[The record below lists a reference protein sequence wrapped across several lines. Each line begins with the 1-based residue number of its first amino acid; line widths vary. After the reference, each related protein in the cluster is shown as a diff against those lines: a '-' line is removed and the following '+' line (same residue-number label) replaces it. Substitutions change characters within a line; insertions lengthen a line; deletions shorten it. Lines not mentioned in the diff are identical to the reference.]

1 MTTFTDQV
9 ALHEARGIPHAVAL
23 GAARLILE
31 RRDPSHMAWDEI
43 LHPRNRRGEFSLS
56 DVERAAHPESRFPSM
71 TAKQV
76 HKMLRKAGF
85 RLIHQRGSHAVFE
98 PPGGGR
104 KVVVPMHSGAMPR
117 GTLRNVLSVAGAA
130 L

>member
-1 MTTFTDQV
+1 MSRPV
-9 ALHEARGIPHAVAL
+9 AML
-23 GAARLILE
+23 AARAILE
-31 RRDPSHMAWDEI
+31 RRDPSHFSWDEL
-43 LHPRNRRGEFSLS
+43 LHPRNRRGEFSLD
-56 DVERAAHPESRFPSM
+56 DVNQAAHPAGRFPSM

-104 KVVVPMHSGAMPR
+104 KVVVPMHPGAMPR
-117 GTLRNVLSVAGAA
+117 GTLRNVLAVAGAA